1 MHTGQ
6 EQRSDEFH
14 KCRSSSLGLDC
25 SQGVTYTLGTVPMG
39 ESELKLTIC
48 IQRGHLLNDTWAP
61 SGWDCCYVSLIT
73 GGLGQALS
81 SLGTTPIILAPGSQ
95 LQHVTQLSFSVYFS
109 FILPCPFGEV
119 FL

>member
-1 MHTGQ
+1 
-6 EQRSDEFH
+6 
-14 KCRSSSLGLDC
+14 
-25 SQGVTYTLGTVPMG
+25 MG

-73 GGLGQALS
+73 GGLEQALS

-119 FL
+119 FVKIQDNLKDANDANQEQDRGDIFLVCF